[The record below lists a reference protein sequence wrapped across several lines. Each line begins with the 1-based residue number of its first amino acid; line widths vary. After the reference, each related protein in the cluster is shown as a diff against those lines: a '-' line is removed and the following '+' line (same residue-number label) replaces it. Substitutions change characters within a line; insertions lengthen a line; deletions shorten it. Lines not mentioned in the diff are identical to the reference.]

1 MWDALYKIGY
11 DNATFIF
18 TASQPFTSAL
28 VMSNVKE
35 FKHEWIWKKNRGS
48 NFMNTMREPMKEHES
63 VLVFSKGKWIYNKQM
78 EERAENGLARAKY
91 SLNYLSK
98 SSNYR
103 DFEGRSNQNIS
114 EMRVPS
120 SVQSFKCE
128 VGYHPTQKPIP
139 LLEYIIRTY
148 TNEGDTIL
156 DFTMGS
162 GSTGVAA
169 MNTRRNFIGIEKEE
183 SYFKIAQERIAE
195 AQSFQLLNA

>member
-1 MWDALYKIGY
+1 MWDALHKIGY

-128 VGYHPTQKPIP
+128 VGYHPTQKPIA
-139 LLEYIIRTY
+139 LLEYLIKTY
-148 TNEGDTIL
+148 TNEGDTVL

-162 GSTGVAA
+162 RKYRCSLY
-169 MNTRRNFIGIEKEE
+169 EHW
-183 SYFKIAQERIAE
+183 QELHRH
-195 AQSFQLLNA
+195 